1 MTKRGIVSS
10 QEVDIILTLQVT
22 LQGLSM
28 PFVPP
33 VLNLLNVNKSIP
45 EQPTRT
51 FFQTMAKGQ
60 IKIFDNRKSF

>member
-1 MTKRGIVSS
+1 
-10 QEVDIILTLQVT
+10 
-22 LQGLSM
+22 M